1 MNRILF
7 YGGGN
12 IAQAIISGLLGSG
25 HDKSSIFYID
35 RNKTNQLKLKKL
47 GVKKYVASTSK
58 STIDLIVLCV
68 KPKDAL
74 DAYKAITQDFHN
86 PKVISL
92 VAGIGSRK
100 YLSISKDVKL
110 VRGMPNTSSKHGMGI
125 TALLNINASKTLY
138 ENIKRLF
145 NRTGITL
152 DLSNEKAINDFTG
165 LIGSGPAYFY
175 YLLKS
180 YEKALNKMVD
190 RDSKK
195 TKLIMANLMSGIG
208 ESIKGDKSI
217 DELIKS
223 VASKKGTTE
232 AGLKAMKEEKMT
244 ESFNKSIKAA
254 MNRAKEISNES

>member
-12 IAQAIISGLLGSG
+12 IAQAIISGLLSSG
-25 HDKSSIFYID
+25 LNKNSIFYID
-35 RNKTNQLKLKKL
+35 RNKANQLKLKKL
-47 GVKKYVASTSK
+47 GIKKYVASDDA
-58 STIDLIVLCV
+58 IDLVVLCV

-74 DAYKAITQDFHN
+74 DAYKAIAQN
-86 PKVISL
+86 ISKPKVISL

-110 VRGMPNTSSKHGMGI
+110 IRGMPNTSSQHGMGI
-125 TALLNINASKTLY
+125 TALLNVNASKTLY
-138 ENIKRLF
+138 RDIKKLF
-145 NRTGITL
+145 EKVGITL
-152 DLSNEKAINDFTG
+152 DVSNEKIINDFTG

-180 YEKALNKMVD
+180 YEKALIKMVD
-190 RDSKK
+190 GDSKK
-195 TKLIMANLMSGIG
+195 TKIIMANLMSGIG
-208 ESIKGDKSI
+208 ESVRGDKSI

-223 VASKKGTTE
+223 VASKRGTTE
-232 AGLKAMKEEKMT
+232 AGLRVMKAEKMT

>member
-12 IAQAIISGLLGSG
+12 IAQAIISGLLSSG
-25 HDKSSIFYID
+25 LGKSSIFYLD
-35 RNKTNQLKLKKL
+35 RNETNQLKLKKL
-47 GVKKYVASTSK
+47 GIKKYAASNGA
-58 STIDLIVLCV
+58 IDLIVLCV

-74 DAYKAITQDFHN
+74 DAFKAIAGDFPN

-138 ENIKRLF
+138 GNIKKLF
-145 NRTGITL
+145 NRTGITI
-152 DLSNEKAINDFTG
+152 DVSNEKTINDFTG

-180 YEKALNKMVD
+180 YEKALNKMID
-190 RDSKK
+190 EDPKK

-232 AGLKAMKEEKMT
+232 AGLKAMKEEKMI

>member
-12 IAQAIISGLLGSG
+12 IAQAIISGLLSSG
-25 HDKSSIFYID
+25 LNKNSIFYID
-35 RNKTNQLKLKKL
+35 RNKANRLKLKKL
-47 GVKKYVASTSK
+47 GIKKYVASDNA
-58 STIDLIVLCV
+58 IDLFILCV

-74 DAYKAITQDFHN
+74 DAYKAIAEDFPN

-138 ENIKRLF
+138 GNIKKLF

-152 DLSNEKAINDFTG
+152 DVSNEKTINDFTG

-180 YEKALNKMVD
+180 YEKALNKMID
-190 RDSKK
+190 EDPKK

-232 AGLKAMKEEKMT
+232 AGLKAMKEEKMI

>member
-12 IAQAIISGLLGSG
+12 IAQAIISGLLSSG
-25 HDKSSIFYID
+25 LNKSSILYID
-35 RNKTNQLKLKKL
+35 RNKTNRLKLKKL
-47 GVKKYVASTSK
+47 GIKKYSASDDA
-58 STIDLIVLCV
+58 IDLIILCV

-74 DAYKAITQDFHN
+74 DAYKAIAKNFSK

-92 VAGIGSRK
+92 VAGVGSRK
-100 YLSISKDVKL
+100 YLSISRDVKL
-110 VRGMPNTSSKHGMGI
+110 VRGMPNTSSQHGMGI
-125 TALLNINASKTLY
+125 TALLNINASKALY
-138 ENIKRLF
+138 KNIKKLF
-145 NRTGITL
+145 NQIGITL
-152 DLSNEKAINDFTG
+152 DISNEKTINDFTG

-180 YEKALNKMVD
+180 YEKALTKMVD
-190 RDSKK
+190 GDSKN

-223 VASKKGTTE
+223 VASKRGTTE
-232 AGLKAMKEEKMT
+232 AGLKVMKAEKMT

-254 MNRAKEISNES
+254 INRAKEISNES

>member
-12 IAQAIISGLLGSG
+12 IAQAIISGLLSSG
-25 HDKSSIFYID
+25 LNKNSIFYID
-35 RNKTNQLKLKKL
+35 RNKANQLKLKKL
-47 GVKKYVASTSK
+47 GIKKYVASDDA
-58 STIDLIVLCV
+58 IDLIILCV

-74 DAYKAITQDFHN
+74 DAYKAIAENFSK

-110 VRGMPNTSSKHGMGI
+110 VRGMPNTSSQHGMGI
-125 TALLNINASKTLY
+125 TALVNVNASKTLY
-138 ENIKRLF
+138 RNIKRLF
-145 NRTGITL
+145 NKIGITL
-152 DLSNEKAINDFTG
+152 DVSNEKTINDFTG

-180 YEKALNKMVD
+180 YEKALNKMVVG
-190 RDSKK
+190 DSKK

-208 ESIKGDKSI
+208 QSIKGDKSI

-223 VASKKGTTE
+223 VASKRGTTE
-232 AGLKAMKEEKMT
+232 AGLKVMKAEKMA